1 MLLSEHLLLH
11 TFGSDLAVRTSSSE
25 NLLRSTLHIV
35 AKTMMRH
42 FKTVL
47 KMIKLDSL
55 ESLINPE
62 KLYIREYTSGNL
74 RKNWSQGYCVQTPFS
89 VLSQL
94 ENRRQLC
101 VCVAGEPDIY
111 FLLIKFLWINRAFAF
126 KSLRS

>member
-74 RKNWSQGYCVQTPFS
+74 RKNWSSG
-89 VLSQL
+89 L
-94 ENRRQLC
+94 LC
-101 VCVAGEPDIY
+101 ADSFEYQFGSSLAAESIH
-111 FLLIKFLWINRAFAF
+111 INCEQ
-126 KSLRS
+126 KH